1 MILRRTR
8 SNICAPELYAV
19 EGVVMRL
26 LREWTAADQL
36 IAAALTPRQQPAARG
51 ADAKNLIVA
60 KLVMPGLRP
69 GHPRLSLVEKTRR
82 GWPEQV
88 RP

>member
-36 IAAALTPRQQPAARG
+36 IAAALTPRQQPAAR
-51 ADAKNLIVA
+51 A
-60 KLVMPGLRP
+60 
-69 GHPRLSLVEKTRR
+69 S
-82 GWPEQV
+82 
-88 RP
+88 